1 LTLISNAALFVIGG
15 PSTVVGSPYGTVAS
29 ITGIFA
35 LYSLATYEAAAIQRV
50 LPVKLY
56 KNQARGISLVAVGLI
71 VLSSAQI
78 AGAAFGTPVGFPF
91 IDFTWIVLFYWIDA
105 SIQASRRS
113 DPLLRDT
120 FRWSL
125 VRVAVWVLMVGSM
138 AIILAF
144 AAYQVVAEGV
154 PLSATANLPFGGTQG
169 TLGFL
174 SYFLPIILGAIYLPI
189 AALRSRDPTLRRH
202 LERFGL
208 FVLCFMIVILTFG
221 LAFIIGAGWSSVAQ
235 SEILALGSF
244 FLYRSARS
252 LVPLNRISL
261 DQNSD

>member
-15 PSTVVGSPYGTVAS
+15 PSTVVGSPYGTIAS
-29 ITGIFA
+29 ITGTYA
-35 LYSLATYEAAAIQRV
+35 LYSLATYEAATIQRA

-56 KNQARGISLVAVGLI
+56 KNQARGIGLVAVGLI
-71 VLSSAQI
+71 VLSLAQL

-105 SIQASRRS
+105 SIRAARRS

-120 FRWSL
+120 LRWNL
-125 VRVAVWVLMVGSM
+125 VRVAVWVLMVASM
-138 AIILAF
+138 AVILAS
-144 AAYQVVAEGV
+144 AAYQVVAEGA
-154 PLSATANLPFGGTQG
+154 SIFATANLPFGGAQG

-174 SYFLPIILGAIYLPI
+174 SYFPPIIFGAIYLPI
-189 AALRSRDPTLRRH
+189 AVLRSRDPTLRRH
-202 LERFGL
+202 LAWFGL
-208 FVLCFMIVILTFG
+208 FVLCFLTVNLTFG
-221 LAFIIGAGWSSVAQ
+221 LGAAAVLPVAQ

-252 LVPLNRISL
+252 LVPLNRISF
-261 DQNSD
+261 D